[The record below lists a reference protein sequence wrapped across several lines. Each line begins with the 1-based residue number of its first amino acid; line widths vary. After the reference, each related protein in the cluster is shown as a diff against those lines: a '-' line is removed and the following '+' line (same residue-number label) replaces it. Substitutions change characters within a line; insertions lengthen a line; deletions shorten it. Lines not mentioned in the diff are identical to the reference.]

1 MTERRKQSL
10 TMLALR
16 YEQIKN
22 LCSTMINDLCQ
33 LPDLDLM
40 PEHQKDLNKCI
51 NELVKRLELYEHS
64 IDNSRAHAADQI
76 DKPND
81 LLCIGTIH
89 GAKPNGSAVA
99 KRPAMGWIGAR
110 QILKSVLSYFRRTDN
125 AKN

>member
-10 TMLALR
+10 TMLSAR
-16 YEQIKN
+16 YEQVKN
-22 LCSTMINDLCQ
+22 LCSTLINDLCQ

-81 LLCIGTIH
+81 LLDCGIIH
-89 GAKPNGSAVA
+89 GTKQNDAPLA
-99 KRPAMGWIGAR
+99 KRPAMGWIRTR